1 MSDLLNRTLSRSEP
15 ALFEQLPS
23 SVRTFLIESERRVI
37 EHCMR
42 LLTRRDL
49 TPEHRQRLSR
59 LVGLVDA
66 QWQSLVTGR
75 RLP

>member
-1 MSDLLNRTLSRSEP
+1 MSDLLNRTLSRSEA

-42 LLTRRDL
+42 LLALRDL
-49 TPEHRQRLSR
+49 TPEHRRRLSR
-59 LVGLVDA
+59 LVGLVEA
-66 QWQSLVTGR
+66 QSQGLVAGR

>member
-1 MSDLLNRTLSRSEP
+1 MPDLLNRALPRSEP

-42 LLTRRDL
+42 LLALRDL
-49 TPEHRQRLSR
+49 TQEQRQRLGR
-59 LVGLVDA
+59 LVGLVEA
-66 QWQSLVTGR
+66 QSQGLATGR

>member
-1 MSDLLNRTLSRSEP
+1 MSDLLNRTLSRCEP

-23 SVRTFLIESERRVI
+23 SVRTFLLESERRVI

-42 LLTRRDL
+42 LLTLRDL
-49 TPEHRQRLSR
+49 TPEHRRRLSR
-59 LVGLVDA
+59 LVGVVEAQSHGLVA
-66 QWQSLVTGR
+66 ER

>member
-1 MSDLLNRTLSRSEP
+1 MSNLLNRALPRSEP
-15 ALFEQLPS
+15 AVFERLPP

-37 EHCMR
+37 EHSMR
-42 LLTRRDL
+42 LLALRDL
-49 TPEHRQRLSR
+49 SHEDRQRLSH

-66 QWQSLVTGR
+66 RWQGLVTGR